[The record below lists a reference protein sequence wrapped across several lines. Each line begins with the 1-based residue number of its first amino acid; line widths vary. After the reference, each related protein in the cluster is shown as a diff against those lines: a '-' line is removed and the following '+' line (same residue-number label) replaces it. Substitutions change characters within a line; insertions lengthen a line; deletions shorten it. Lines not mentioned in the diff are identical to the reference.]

1 MAKKLAIAL
10 AVLMLAIVA
19 WGLFLESN
27 IVTIVINGQPV
38 TGPLKDAIGMGG
50 LIVALIALFCAAT
63 LLVFV
68 FAGIGVIVLGC
79 FVIVGVIMAALS
91 FPFLLP
97 LLIPLAILWGSSPS
111 RGERTR
117 HNRQVYSPKVSS
129 LSSQLFKDMFRY
141 QKASDFLP

>member
-1 MAKKLAIAL
+1 MLATLASLNTKALEGSERMLMAKKLAIAL

-27 IVTIVINGQPV
+27 AVTIVINGQQV
-38 TGPLKDAIGMGG
+38 TGPLKGVIGTGG
-50 LIVALIALFCAAT
+50 LVVALIALFCAAI

-79 FVIVGVIMAALS
+79 FVFVGMILAGLA

-97 LLIPLAILWGSSPS
+97 LLIPLVILWGFVAIT
-111 RGERTR
+111 RRT
-117 HNRQVYSPKVSS
+117 STS
-129 LSSQLFKDMFRY
+129 
-141 QKASDFLP
+141 

>member
-1 MAKKLAIAL
+1 MLATLASLNTKALEGSERMLVAKKLAIAL

-27 IVTIVINGQPV
+27 AVTIVINGQQV
-38 TGPLKDAIGMGG
+38 TGPLKGVIGAGG
-50 LIVALIALFCAAT
+50 LVVALIALFCAAI

-79 FVIVGVIMAALS
+79 FVFVGMILAVLA

-97 LLIPLAILWGSSPS
+97 LLIPLVILWGFVAIT
-111 RGERTR
+111 RRT
-117 HNRQVYSPKVSS
+117 STS
-129 LSSQLFKDMFRY
+129 
-141 QKASDFLP
+141 